1 MTLQF
6 YKYEGAGNDF
16 VMIDN
21 RDGKLS
27 LTTKEIEALCDRNMG
42 IGGDGLM
49 LIETLQGYDFYMRY
63 YNSDGSEVGMCGNGG
78 RCIALFAHHL
88 GIGDSVKKFKAKDGE
103 HAAEIVSADERN
115 GIVKIQLI
123 DIEQINKITADK
135 FFLNS
140 GVPHY
145 VEFVDD
151 VKKVDVESLGRRIRY
166 SVEGGTNVNF
176 VQIVGDT
183 LIIRTYER
191 GVEGETLAC
200 GTGATAAAVAAH
212 YSRRVSSNNVNVRV
226 LGGELSVS
234 FDETYRNITLT
245 GGARKIFKGEL

>member
-88 GIGDSVKKFKAKDGE
+88 GIGGSVKKFKAKDGE

>member
-88 GIGDSVKKFKAKDGE
+88 GIGGSVKKFKAKDGE

-123 DIEQINKITADK
+123 DIEQINKITTDK

-145 VEFVDD
+145 VEFVND

>member
-88 GIGDSVKKFKAKDGE
+88 GIGGSVKKFKAKDGE

-123 DIEQINKITADK
+123 DIEQINKITTDK

>member
-1 MTLQF
+1 MKLEF

-27 LTTKEIEALCDRNMG
+27 LTTKEIEALCNRNMG

-49 LIETLQGYDFYMRY
+49 LIEPLNGYDFYMRY

-88 GIGDSVKKFKAKDGE
+88 GIGGTTKHFKAKDGE
-103 HAAEIVSADERN
+103 HTAEILSADERK
-115 GIVKIQLI
+115 GVIKIQLI
-123 DIEQINKITADK
+123 DVEEVRKVTSEI

-151 VKKVDVESLGRRIRY
+151 VKKVDVETLGRRIRH

-176 VQIVGDT
+176 VQVVGNT

-200 GTGATAAAVAAH
+200 GTGATAAAIAAH
-212 YSRRVSSNNVNVRV
+212 YSHRVEGNRIEVRV
-226 LGGELSVS
+226 LGGELTIS
-234 FDETYRNITLT
+234 FDENYRNVTLT

>member
-27 LTTKEIEALCDRNMG
+27 LSTKEIEALCDRNMG

-88 GIGDSVKKFKAKDGE
+88 GIGGSVKKFKAKDGE
-103 HAAEIVSADERN
+103 HTAEIISADERN
-115 GIVKIQLI
+115 GIIKIRLI
-123 DIEQINKITADK
+123 DIEEINKITTDK

-151 VKKVDVESLGRRIRY
+151 VKKVDVENLGRRIRY

-183 LIIRTYER
+183 LIVRTYER

-200 GTGATAAAVAAH
+200 GTGVTAAAVAAH
-212 YSRRVSSNNVNVRV
+212 YSRRVSSNNINIIA